1 MGSKLPRRM
10 NYKRKPNA
18 KYKQVEERLVEGNE
32 RNMENDTKESN
43 LDEATTGLKLFLTIL
58 IKINYAYLDDL
69 HLHYLTQN

>member
-1 MGSKLPRRM
+1 M

-43 LDEATTGLKLFLTIL
+43 LDEATVSNNF
-58 IKINYAYLDDL
+58 N
-69 HLHYLTQN
+69 